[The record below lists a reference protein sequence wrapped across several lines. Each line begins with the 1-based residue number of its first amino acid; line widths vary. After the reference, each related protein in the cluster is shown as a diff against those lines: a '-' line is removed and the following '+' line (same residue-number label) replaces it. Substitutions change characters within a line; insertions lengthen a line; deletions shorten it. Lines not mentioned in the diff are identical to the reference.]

1 MRQERSGETMWPLSR
16 MKFKYSVGVVL
27 SSSGESLLGGLS
39 ERGVVWNGGEGV
51 GPKWTSD

>member
-39 ERGVVWNGGEGV
+39 ERGVVWSGGEGV

>member
-16 MKFKYSVGVVL
+16 IKFKYSVVL

-51 GPKWTSD
+51 GPKWTSN